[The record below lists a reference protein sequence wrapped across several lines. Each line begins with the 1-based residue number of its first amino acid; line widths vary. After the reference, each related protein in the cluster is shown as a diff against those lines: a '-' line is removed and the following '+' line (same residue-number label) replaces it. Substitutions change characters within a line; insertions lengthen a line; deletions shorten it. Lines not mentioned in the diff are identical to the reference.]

1 MASLNTIPNSDTLYF
16 NSHSIRSI
24 HTYVNKTN
32 KGFFFHENYTPVAI
46 NRL

>member
-24 HTYVNKTN
+24 HTYVNKTRV
-32 KGFFFHENYTPVAI
+32 FFFHENYTPVAI